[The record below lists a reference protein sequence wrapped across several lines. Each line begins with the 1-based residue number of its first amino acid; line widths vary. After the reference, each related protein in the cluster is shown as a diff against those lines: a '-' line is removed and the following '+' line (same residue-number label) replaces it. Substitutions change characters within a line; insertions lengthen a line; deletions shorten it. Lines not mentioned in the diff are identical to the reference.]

1 MAKEESQAAKEA
13 LSAAVAEKAMAAG
26 SGHMRTGRLWQEALL
41 RRQAE
46 EQMVHGRRL
55 RQEAHAAASGKLGEK
70 GEALKEELQSLK
82 TLMASVINAQEGMHR
97 RWRELRVQWVRL
109 MIWILI
115 EGYLYALVAGHTP
128 RHIHNQSIH
137 ESLARRSRS
146 LSSRLPLGH

>member
-1 MAKEESQAAKEA
+1 MMHVAQRRSLETQAEQEVANARLPEEAEKRLQAKLAREAAVVADEEHLRMAKEESQAAKEA

-82 TLMASVINAQEGMHR
+82 TLMASVINAQG
-97 RWRELRVQWVRL
+97 
-109 MIWILI
+109 
-115 EGYLYALVAGHTP
+115 GHAP
-128 RHIHNQSIH
+128 
-137 ESLARRSRS
+137 AMA
-146 LSSRLPLGH
+146 